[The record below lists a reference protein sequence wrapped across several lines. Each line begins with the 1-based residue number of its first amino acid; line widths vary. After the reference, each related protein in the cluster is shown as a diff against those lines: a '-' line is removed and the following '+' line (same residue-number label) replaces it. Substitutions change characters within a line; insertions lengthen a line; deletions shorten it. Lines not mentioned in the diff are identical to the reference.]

1 MPDDT
6 APIPDVHEATS
17 APDAR
22 THLGRRVR
30 GMSWFVG
37 AALLGLAARG
47 VHLQIVHG
55 AEHAA
60 RLEAASVKRVRLA
73 PSRGVIRDARGRV
86 VAEDRVAVDAYVVPD
101 RMLAR
106 PEEKVPRLAAALGL
120 SEDERSR
127 LRQKLDAV
135 PAAKRGQLLLVRRDV
150 HPERLQAIRDD
161 RALSWIKLVERAGRR
176 YPFGPLGAHAI
187 GYMNEVSPADLA
199 NDPGKR
205 PGDRVGRTGVERAQ
219 DRALRGTPG
228 HAFVAATGRRAFVP
242 ARREGTAPIA
252 GHDVTLTLDMD
263 LERALDEAFDRH
275 EQRQGAAV
283 LIDVHTGRVLAM
295 T

>member
-6 APIPDVHEATS
+6 APLPDDHEAAR

-47 VHLQIVHG
+47 VHLQIVRG

-60 RLEAASVKRVRLA
+60 RLDAASVKRVRLA

-101 RMLAR
+101 RMLDR
-106 PEEKVPRLAAALGL
+106 SEEMVPRLAAALGL
-120 SEDERSR
+120 ADAERSR

-135 PAAKRGQLLLVRRDV
+135 PAAKRGQ
-150 HPERLQAIRDD
+150 
-161 RALSWIKLVERAGRR
+161 
-176 YPFGPLGAHAI
+176 
-187 GYMNEVSPADLA
+187 
-199 NDPGKR
+199 
-205 PGDRVGRTGVERAQ
+205 
-219 DRALRGTPG
+219 
-228 HAFVAATGRRAFVP
+228 
-242 ARREGTAPIA
+242 
-252 GHDVTLTLDMD
+252 
-263 LERALDEAFDRH
+263 
-275 EQRQGAAV
+275 
-283 LIDVHTGRVLAM
+283 
-295 T
+295 